1 MNSLTNS
8 APDQPEPG
16 SDIPPPDPQKT
27 GAGERIQL
35 REFQYPVDYPAAR
48 SLWENAGPGIHVRQ
62 SDEPEEIQKK
72 LQRDPDLFLVAETQ
86 GKLIGT
92 IIGGFDGRRGL
103 IYHLAVDAAYRQQGI
118 GSLLMDEVER
128 RLKARGCLKCYLMVA
143 VDNDNAMR
151 FYKRRHWERMDT
163 IYTYSKE
170 L

>member
-1 MNSLTNS
+1 M
-8 APDQPEPG
+8 
-16 SDIPPPDPQKT
+16 
-27 GAGERIQL
+27 
-35 REFQYPVDYPAAR
+35 AR
-48 SLWENAGPGIHVRQ
+48 LLWENAGPGIHIRR

-72 LQRDPDLFLVAETQ
+72 LQRDPDLFLVAEIR
-86 GKLIGT
+86 GRLIGT

-103 IYHLAVDAAYRQQGI
+103 IYHLAVDAAFRQQGV

-128 RLKARGCLKCYLMVA
+128 RLKAKGCLKCYLMVT

-151 FYKRRHWERMDT
+151 FYETRHWGRMDA